1 MPPITRP
8 LLVGVAGGSGS
19 GKTTVA
25 RALAASFRAEQV
37 QIVLMDSY
45 YRDRGSVPLE
55 ARAAINY
62 DHPDAFDEALLVE
75 QLEALKAGRAIEQ
88 PVYDFTR
95 HERRRDRVPVEPSRV
110 VILEGILVLALES
123 VRALLDLKLFVDTAA
138 DLRFLRR
145 LRRDVAERGRTVDS
159 VIEQY
164 LATVRPMH
172 EAFIEPTRRH
182 ADLIVP
188 EGGHNESALDLLR
201 GWIRGVVELG
211 GAGPD

>member
-1 MPPITRP
+1 MSTSRP
-8 LLVGVAGGSGS
+8 VIVGVAGGSGS

-25 RALAASFRAEQV
+25 RALAASFRPEQV

-45 YRDRGSVPLE
+45 YKDREGVPFE
-55 ARAAINY
+55 ERTRINY
-62 DHPDAFDEALLVE
+62 DHPDAFDEGLLVE
-75 QLEALKAGRAIEQ
+75 HVAALRAGRTIEQ

-95 HERRRDRVPVEPSRV
+95 HERRKERLTVQPSKV
-110 VILEGILVLALES
+110 VILEGILVLAVEAL
-123 VRALLDLKLFVDTAA
+123 RPLLDLKLFVDTAA

-145 LRRDVAERGRTVDS
+145 LQRDITERGRTPDS

-172 EAFIEPTRRH
+172 EAFIEPSRRH

-188 EGGHNESALDLLR
+188 EGGHNEIALELLR
-201 GWIRGVVELG
+201 TWVGDVANR
-211 GAGPD
+211 

>member
-1 MPPITRP
+1 MHHPV
-8 LLVGVAGGSGS
+8 LVGVAGGSGS

-45 YRDRGSVPLE
+45 YRDRAGVPFE
-55 ARAAINY
+55 ERTRVNY
-62 DHPDAFDEALLVE
+62 DHPDAFDEPLLVE
-75 QLEALKAGRAIEQ
+75 QVRTLKAGEGVDQ

-95 HERRRDRVPVEPSRV
+95 HERSQERVRVEPSRV
-110 VILEGILVLALES
+110 IIVEGILVLAVETL
-123 VRALLDLKLFVDTAA
+123 RPLLDLKLFVDTPA

-145 LRRDVAERGRTVDS
+145 LRRDVAERGRTIDS

-172 EAFIEPTRRH
+172 DAFIEPSRRH
-182 ADLIVP
+182 ADLIIP
-188 EGGHNESALDLLR
+188 EGGHNEMAVDLIR
-201 GWIRGVVELG
+201 GWMDGLVSR
-211 GAGPD
+211 

>member
-1 MPPITRP
+1 MQRPI
-8 LLVGVAGGSGS
+8 LVGVAGGSGS

-37 QIVLMDSY
+37 QIILMDSY
-45 YRDRGSVPLE
+45 YRDRAGVPFE
-55 ARAAINY
+55 ERTRINY

-75 QLEALKAGRAIEQ
+75 QIKELKAGRGVDQ

-95 HERRRDRVPVEPSRV
+95 HERAPTRVRVEPSRV
-110 VILEGILVLALES
+110 IIVEGILVLAVES
-123 VRALLDLKLFVDTAA
+123 VRSLLDLKLFVDTPA

-145 LRRDVAERGRTVDS
+145 LRRDVAERGRTIDS

-172 EAFIEPTRRH
+172 EAFIEPSRRH
-182 ADLIVP
+182 ADLIIP
-188 EGGHNESALDLLR
+188 EGGHNEVAVDLIRAWMDGLLR
-201 GWIRGVVELG
+201 
-211 GAGPD
+211 

>member
-1 MPPITRP
+1 MAIP

-25 RALAASFRAEQV
+25 RALASSFRAEQV

-45 YRDRGSVPLE
+45 YRDRGNVPLE

-75 QLEALKAGRAIEQ
+75 QLTALKAGRAIDQ

-95 HERRRDRVPVEPSRV
+95 HERRRDRVQVEPSRV

-123 VRALLDLKLFVDTAA
+123 VRRLLDLKLFVDTSA

-201 GWIRGVVELG
+201 GWIRGVVESG
-211 GAGPD
+211 GAEPD

>member
-1 MPPITRP
+1 MHHPV
-8 LLVGVAGGSGS
+8 LVGVAGGSGS

-45 YRDRGSVPLE
+45 YRDRAGVPFE
-55 ARAAINY
+55 ERTRVNY
-62 DHPDAFDEALLVE
+62 DHPDAFDEPLLVE
-75 QLEALKAGRAIEQ
+75 QVRTLKAGEGVDQ

-95 HERRRDRVPVEPSRV
+95 HERSQERVRVEPSRV
-110 VILEGILVLALES
+110 IIVEGILVLAVETL
-123 VRALLDLKLFVDTAA
+123 RPLLDLKLFVDTPA

-145 LRRDVAERGRTVDS
+145 LRRDVAERGRTIDS

-172 EAFIEPTRRH
+172 DAFIEPSRRH
-182 ADLIVP
+182 ADLIIP
-188 EGGHNESALDLLR
+188 EGGHNEIAVDLIR
-201 GWIRGVVELG
+201 GWMGGLLG
-211 GAGPD
+211 K

>member
-1 MPPITRP
+1 MQQPI
-8 LLVGVAGGSGS
+8 LVGVAGGSGS

-45 YRDRGSVPLE
+45 YRDRAGVPFE
-55 ARAAINY
+55 ERTRINY
-62 DHPDAFDEALLVE
+62 DHPDAFDEPLLVE
-75 QLEALKAGRAIEQ
+75 QVKALKSGQAVEQ

-95 HERRRDRVPVEPSRV
+95 HERSAERVHVEPSRV
-110 VILEGILVLALES
+110 IIVEGILVLAVETL
-123 VRALLDLKLFVDTAA
+123 RPLLDLKLFVDTPA

-145 LRRDVAERGRTVDS
+145 LRRDVAERGRTIDS

-172 EAFIEPTRRH
+172 DAFIEPSRRH
-182 ADLIVP
+182 ADLIIP
-188 EGGHNESALDLLR
+188 EGGHNEIAVDLIR
-201 GWIRGVVELG
+201 GWMGGLLG
-211 GAGPD
+211 K

>member
-1 MPPITRP
+1 MQQPI
-8 LLVGVAGGSGS
+8 LVGVAGGSGS

-45 YRDRGSVPLE
+45 YRDRAGVPFE
-55 ARAAINY
+55 ERTRINY
-62 DHPDAFDEALLVE
+62 DHPDAFDEPLLVE
-75 QLEALKAGRAIEQ
+75 QVQALKAGRAVEQ

-95 HERRRDRVPVEPSRV
+95 HERSAERVHVEPSRV
-110 VILEGILVLALES
+110 IIVEGILVLAVETL
-123 VRALLDLKLFVDTAA
+123 RPLLDLKLFVDTPA

-145 LRRDVAERGRTVDS
+145 LRRDVAERGRTIDS

-172 EAFIEPTRRH
+172 DAFIEPSRRH
-182 ADLIVP
+182 ADLIIP
-188 EGGHNESALDLLR
+188 EGGHNEIAVDLIR
-201 GWIRGVVELG
+201 GWMG
-211 GAGPD
+211 GLLVK

>member
-1 MPPITRP
+1 MQHPI
-8 LLVGVAGGSGS
+8 LVGVAGGSGS

-45 YRDRGSVPLE
+45 YRDRTGVPFE
-55 ARAAINY
+55 ERTRINY
-62 DHPDAFDEALLVE
+62 DHPDAFDEPLLVE
-75 QLEALKAGRAIEQ
+75 QVQALKAGRAVDQ

-95 HERRRDRVPVEPSRV
+95 HERSRERVRVEPSRV
-110 VILEGILVLALES
+110 IIVEGILVLAVETL
-123 VRALLDLKLFVDTAA
+123 RPLLDLKLFVDTPA

-145 LRRDVAERGRTVDS
+145 LRRDVAERGRTIDS

-172 EAFIEPTRRH
+172 DAFIEPSRRH
-182 ADLIVP
+182 ADLIIP
-188 EGGHNESALDLLR
+188 EGGHNEMAVDLIRGWMGGLLR
-201 GWIRGVVELG
+201 
-211 GAGPD
+211 

>member
-1 MPPITRP
+1 MAPTPI
-8 LLVGVAGGSGS
+8 LVGVAGGSGS

-25 RALAASFRAEQV
+25 RALARSFRPDQV

-45 YRDRGSVPLE
+45 YRDREGVPLE
-55 ARAAINY
+55 QRASINY
-62 DHPDAFDEALLVE
+62 DHPDAFDEPLLVE
-75 QLEALKAGRAIEQ
+75 QLTALKAGRAVDA

-95 HERRRDRVPVEPSRV
+95 HERARERVQVKPSRV
-110 VILEGILVLALES
+110 IILEGILVLA
-123 VRALLDLKLFVDTAA
+123 VDAIRPLLDLKLFVDTAG

-145 LRRDVAERGRTVDS
+145 LKRDVAERGRTPDS

-172 EAFIEPTRRH
+172 EAFIEPSRRH

-188 EGGHNESALDLLR
+188 EGGHNEIALDLLR
-201 GWIRGVVELG
+201 SWIG
-211 GAGPD
+211 GLAGA

>member
-1 MPPITRP
+1 MSSPAPAP
-8 LLVGVAGGSGS
+8 VLVGVAGGSGS

-25 RALAASFRAEQV
+25 RALAASFRPEQV

-45 YRDRGSVPLE
+45 YRDRKDVPFE
-55 ARAAINY
+55 ERARINY

-75 QLEALKAGRAIEQ
+75 QVAALKRGEAVDQ

-95 HERRRDRVPVEPSRV
+95 HERQAERVRVAPSRV
-110 VILEGILVLALES
+110 VVLEGILVLALER
-123 VRALLDLKLFVDTAA
+123 VRDLLDLKLFVDTAA

-164 LATVRPMH
+164 LTTVRPMH
-172 EAFIEPTRRH
+172 EAFIEPSRRH

-188 EGGHNESALDLLR
+188 EGGHNEIAVDLLR
-201 GWIRGVVELG
+201 VWVERLVS
-211 GAGPD
+211 

>member
-1 MPPITRP
+1 MQQPI
-8 LLVGVAGGSGS
+8 LVGVAGGSGS

-45 YRDRGSVPLE
+45 YRDRAGVPFE
-55 ARAAINY
+55 ERTRINY
-62 DHPDAFDEALLVE
+62 DHPDAFDEPLLVE
-75 QLEALKAGRAIEQ
+75 QVKALKAGQAVEQ

-95 HERRRDRVPVEPSRV
+95 HERSAERVHVEPSRV
-110 VILEGILVLALES
+110 IIVEGILVLAVETL
-123 VRALLDLKLFVDTAA
+123 RPLLDLKLFVDTPA

-145 LRRDVAERGRTVDS
+145 LRRDVAERGRTIDS

-172 EAFIEPTRRH
+172 DAFIEPSRRH
-182 ADLIVP
+182 ADLIIP
-188 EGGHNESALDLLR
+188 EGGHNEIAVDLIR
-201 GWIRGVVELG
+201 GWMGGLLG
-211 GAGPD
+211 K

>member
-1 MPPITRP
+1 MAARP
-8 LLVGVAGGSGS
+8 VVVGVAGGSGS

-45 YRDRGSVPLE
+45 YKDREGVPLE
-55 ARAAINY
+55 ERKRINY
-62 DHPDAFDEALLVE
+62 DHPDAFDEGLLVE
-75 QLEALKAGRAIEQ
+75 HVAALKDGRTIEQ

-95 HERRRDRVPVEPSRV
+95 HERRKERVTVQPSKV
-110 VILEGILVLALES
+110 VILEGILVLAVEAL
-123 VRALLDLKLFVDTAA
+123 RPLLDLKLFVDTAA

-145 LRRDVAERGRTVDS
+145 LQRDITERGRTPDS

-172 EAFIEPTRRH
+172 EAFIEPSRRH

-188 EGGHNESALDLLR
+188 EGGHNEIALELLR
-201 GWIRGVVELG
+201 TWVGDVARR
-211 GAGPD
+211 

>member
-1 MPPITRP
+1 MQHPI
-8 LLVGVAGGSGS
+8 LVGVAGGSGS

-45 YRDRGSVPLE
+45 YRDRAGVPFE
-55 ARAAINY
+55 ERTRINY
-62 DHPDAFDEALLVE
+62 DHPDAFDEPLLVE
-75 QLEALKAGRAIEQ
+75 QIQTLKAGRGVDQ

-95 HERRRDRVPVEPSRV
+95 HERAAARVRVEPSRV
-110 VILEGILVLALES
+110 IIVEGILVLAVES
-123 VRALLDLKLFVDTAA
+123 LRHLLDLKLFVDTPA

-145 LRRDVAERGRTVDS
+145 LRRDVAERGRTIDS

-172 EAFIEPTRRH
+172 EAFIEPSRRY
-182 ADLIVP
+182 ADVIIP
-188 EGGHNESALDLLR
+188 EGGHNEIAVDLIRGWMDGLLR
-201 GWIRGVVELG
+201 
-211 GAGPD
+211 

>member
-1 MPPITRP
+1 MAARP
-8 LLVGVAGGSGS
+8 VVVGVAGGSGS

-25 RALAASFRAEQV
+25 RALAASFRPEQV

-45 YRDRGSVPLE
+45 YKDREGVPLE
-55 ARAAINY
+55 ERKRINY
-62 DHPDAFDEALLVE
+62 DHPDAFDEGLLVE
-75 QLEALKAGRAIEQ
+75 HVAALKDGRTIEQ

-95 HERRRDRVPVEPSRV
+95 HERRKERVTVQPSKV
-110 VILEGILVLALES
+110 VILEGILVLAVEAL
-123 VRALLDLKLFVDTAA
+123 RPLLDLKLFVDTAA

-145 LRRDVAERGRTVDS
+145 LQRDITERGRTPDS

-172 EAFIEPTRRH
+172 EAFIEPSRRH

-188 EGGHNESALDLLR
+188 EGGHNEIALELLR
-201 GWIRGVVELG
+201 TWVGDVARR
-211 GAGPD
+211 

>member
-1 MPPITRP
+1 VAAGAPKAGPVV
-8 LLVGVAGGSGS
+8 VGVAGGSGS

-25 RALAASFRAEQV
+25 RALAASFRPEQV

-45 YRDRGSVPLE
+45 YKDREGVPLE
-55 ARAAINY
+55 ERKRINY
-62 DHPDAFDEALLVE
+62 DHPDAFDEGLLVE
-75 QLEALKAGRAIEQ
+75 HVAALKAGRTIEQ

-95 HERRRDRVPVEPSRV
+95 HERRKERLPVQPSKV
-110 VILEGILVLALES
+110 VILEGILVLAVEAL
-123 VRALLDLKLFVDTAA
+123 RPLLDLKLFVDTAA

-145 LRRDVAERGRTVDS
+145 LQRDITERGRTPDS

-172 EAFIEPTRRH
+172 EAFIEPSRRH

-188 EGGHNESALDLLR
+188 EGGHNEIALELLR
-201 GWIRGVVELG
+201 TWVGDVARR
-211 GAGPD
+211 

>member
-1 MPPITRP
+1 MQHPI
-8 LLVGVAGGSGS
+8 LVGVAGGSGS

-45 YRDRGSVPLE
+45 YRDRTGVPLE
-55 ARAAINY
+55 ERTRINY
-62 DHPDAFDEALLVE
+62 DHPDAFDEPLLVE
-75 QLEALKAGRAIEQ
+75 QVQALKAGRAVEQ

-95 HERRRDRVPVEPSRV
+95 HERSAERVRVEPSRV
-110 VILEGILVLALES
+110 IIVEGILVLAVETL
-123 VRALLDLKLFVDTAA
+123 RPLLDLKLFVDTPA

-145 LRRDVAERGRTVDS
+145 LRRDVAERGRTIDS

-172 EAFIEPTRRH
+172 DAFIEPSRRH
-182 ADLIVP
+182 ADLIIP
-188 EGGHNESALDLLR
+188 EGGHNEIAVDLIRGWMGGLLR
-201 GWIRGVVELG
+201 SV
-211 GAGPD
+211 

>member
-1 MPPITRP
+1 VAAGAPKPGP
-8 LLVGVAGGSGS
+8 VVVGVAGGSGS

-25 RALAASFRAEQV
+25 RALAASFRPEQV

-45 YRDRGSVPLE
+45 YKDREGVPFE
-55 ARAAINY
+55 ERTRINY
-62 DHPDAFDEALLVE
+62 DHPDAFDEGLLVE
-75 QLEALKAGRAIEQ
+75 HVAALKGGRTIEQ

-95 HERRRDRVPVEPSRV
+95 HERRRERLTVQPSKV
-110 VILEGILVLALES
+110 VILEGILVLAVEAL
-123 VRALLDLKLFVDTAA
+123 RPLLDLKLFVDTAA

-145 LRRDVAERGRTVDS
+145 LQRDITERGRTPDS

-172 EAFIEPTRRH
+172 EAFIEPSRRH

-188 EGGHNESALDLLR
+188 EGGHNEIALELLR
-201 GWIRGVVELG
+201 TWVGDVARR
-211 GAGPD
+211 

>member
-1 MPPITRP
+1 MQQPI
-8 LLVGVAGGSGS
+8 LVGVAGGSGS

-45 YRDRGSVPLE
+45 YRDRAGVPFE
-55 ARAAINY
+55 ERTRINY
-62 DHPDAFDEALLVE
+62 DHPDAFDEPLLVE
-75 QLEALKAGRAIEQ
+75 QVQALKAGQAVEQ

-95 HERRRDRVPVEPSRV
+95 HERSAERVHVEPSRV
-110 VILEGILVLALES
+110 IIVEGILVLAVETL
-123 VRALLDLKLFVDTAA
+123 RPLLDLKLFVDTPA

-145 LRRDVAERGRTVDS
+145 LRRDVAERGRTIDS

-172 EAFIEPTRRH
+172 DAFIEPSRRH
-182 ADLIVP
+182 ADLIIP
-188 EGGHNESALDLLR
+188 EGGHNEIAVDLIR
-201 GWIRGVVELG
+201 GWMGGLLG
-211 GAGPD
+211 K